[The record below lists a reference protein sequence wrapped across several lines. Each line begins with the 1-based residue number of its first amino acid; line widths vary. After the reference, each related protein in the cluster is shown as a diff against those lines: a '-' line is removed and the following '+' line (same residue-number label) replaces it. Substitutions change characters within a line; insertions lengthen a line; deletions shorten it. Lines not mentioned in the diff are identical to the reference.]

1 MSKNLKRFLNF
12 YYRSGVEHAAD
23 IQVRGTIMQADS
35 AVTYFVTCCFLNKN
49 LEGLPPLL
57 IFSNSQ

>member
-12 YYRSGVEHAAD
+12 YYRAGVEHAAD

-35 AVTYFVTCCFLNKN
+35 AVTHFVTYCF
-49 LEGLPPLL
+49 
-57 IFSNSQ
+57 